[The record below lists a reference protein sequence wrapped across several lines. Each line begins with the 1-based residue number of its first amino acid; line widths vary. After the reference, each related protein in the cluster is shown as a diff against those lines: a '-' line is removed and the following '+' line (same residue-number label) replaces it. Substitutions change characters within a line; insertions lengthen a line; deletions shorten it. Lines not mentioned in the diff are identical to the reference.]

1 MATEGKEQIPFVD
14 LKAQYQSLKTE
25 VLPAVTKVL
34 DDCNFILGQQVKEF
48 EQAFARYC
56 GVDYAVGVANGTEA
70 IHLALRALGIGPGDE
85 VITVTNSFIATAL
98 AIHECGARSVLVD
111 CEADSYNIDPVLVER
126 AVTKKTKAI
135 IPVHLYGQPA
145 NMQAIMDIAKRH
157 KLFVIEDAC
166 QGHGAYYGGQ
176 RVGSFGD
183 AACFSYYPGKNLGAY
198 GDGGMVV
205 SRNKGIADKLEL
217 LRGYGSVKKY
227 EHKEKGYNC
236 RLDTLQ
242 AAVLLTKLPHLDD
255 WNTRR
260 FNAAQ
265 SYTSR
270 LTDIADV
277 QSPKVVSNPQPA
289 GRVPH
294 VFHLYVVQVPKRQEL
309 IQAFTQENIQC
320 GIHYPIPIHLQ
331 EAYRDLGYK
340 KGDFP
345 VAEAAADRILSL
357 PMFPELT
364 VEQINRVT
372 GVIADVYGRKPAATR
387 RAG

>member
-1 MATEGKEQIPFVD
+1 MSTAGKAQIPFVD
-14 LKAQYQSLKTE
+14 LKAQYQSIKAE

-34 DDCNFILGQQVKEF
+34 DDCNFILGQQVKDF

-56 GVDYAVGVANGTEA
+56 GVDHAVGVANGTEA
-70 IHLALRALGIGPGDE
+70 IHLALRALGVGPGDE

-111 CEADSYNIDPVLVER
+111 CEADSYNIDPILVEKAISKR
-126 AVTKKTKAI
+126 TKAI

-157 KLFVIEDAC
+157 RLFVVEDAC
-166 QGHGAYYGGQ
+166 QGHGAYYGDK

-183 AACFSYYPGKNLGAY
+183 AACFSFYPGKNLGGY
-198 GDGGMVV
+198 GDGGIVV
-205 SRNKGIADKLEL
+205 CRDKAIADKLEL

-236 RLDTLQ
+236 RLDTVQ
-242 AAVLLTKLPHLDD
+242 AAILLAKLPHLDD

-260 FNAAQ
+260 FKAAQ
-265 SYTSR
+265 TYATR
-270 LTDIADV
+270 IADITQV
-277 QSPKVVSNPQPA
+277 KGPTVVNNALPA

-294 VFHLYVVQVPKRQEL
+294 VFHLYVVQVPRRQDL

-340 KGDFP
+340 RGDFP

-357 PMFPELT
+357 PMFPELS
-364 VEQINRVT
+364 VDQIARVT
-372 GVIADVYGRKPAATR
+372 GVIADVYGRQPVATR

>member
-1 MATEGKEQIPFVD
+1 MSTAGKAQIPFVD
-14 LKAQYQSLKTE
+14 LKAQYQSIKSE

-34 DDCNFILGQQVKEF
+34 DDCNFILGQQVKDF

-56 GVDYAVGVANGTEA
+56 GVDHAVGVANGTEA
-70 IHLALRALGIGPGDE
+70 IHLALRALGVGPGDE

-111 CEADSYNIDPVLVER
+111 CEADSYNIDPILVEKAISKR
-126 AVTKKTKAI
+126 TKAI

-157 KLFVIEDAC
+157 RLCVVEDAC
-166 QGHGAYYGGQ
+166 QGHGAYYGDK

-183 AACFSYYPGKNLGAY
+183 AACFSFYPGKNLGGY
-198 GDGGMVV
+198 GDGGIVV
-205 SRNKGIADKLEL
+205 CRDKAIADKLEL

-236 RLDTLQ
+236 RLDTVQ
-242 AAVLLTKLPHLDD
+242 AAILLAKLPHLDD

-260 FNAAQ
+260 FKAAQ
-265 SYTSR
+265 TYATR
-270 LTDIADV
+270 IADITQV
-277 QSPKVVSNPQPA
+277 KGPTVVNNALPA

-294 VFHLYVVQVPKRQEL
+294 VFHLYVVQVPRRQDL

-340 KGDFP
+340 RGDFP

-357 PMFPELT
+357 PMFPELS
-364 VEQINRVT
+364 VDQIARVT
-372 GVIADVYGRKPAATR
+372 GVIADVYGRQPVATR

>member
-1 MATEGKEQIPFVD
+1 MSTAGKAQIPFVD
-14 LKAQYQSLKTE
+14 LKAQYQSIKSE

-34 DDCNFILGQQVKEF
+34 DDCNFILGQQVKDF

-56 GVDYAVGVANGTEA
+56 GVDHAVGVANGTEA
-70 IHLALRALGIGPGDE
+70 IHLALRALGVGPGDE

-111 CEADSYNIDPVLVER
+111 CEADSYNIDPILVEKAISKR
-126 AVTKKTKAI
+126 TKAI

-157 KLFVIEDAC
+157 RLFVVEDAC
-166 QGHGAYYGGQ
+166 QGHGAYYGDK

-183 AACFSYYPGKNLGAY
+183 AACFSFYPGKNLGGY
-198 GDGGMVV
+198 GDGGIVV
-205 SRNKGIADKLEL
+205 CRDKAIADKLEL

-236 RLDTLQ
+236 RLDTVQ
-242 AAVLLTKLPHLDD
+242 AAILLAKLPHLDD

-260 FNAAQ
+260 FKAAQ
-265 SYTSR
+265 TYATR
-270 LTDIADV
+270 IADITQV
-277 QSPKVVSNPQPA
+277 KGPTVVNNALPA

-294 VFHLYVVQVPKRQEL
+294 VFHLYVVQVPRRQDL

-340 KGDFP
+340 RGDFP

-357 PMFPELT
+357 PMFPELS
-364 VEQINRVT
+364 VDQIARVT
-372 GVIADVYGRKPAATR
+372 GVIADVYGRQPVATR